1 MNKGKWLLVAGGLAA
16 AGGGLF
22 FKGDMEEAFNPRPA
36 IYKGQLVPAGRLR
49 SAVGLTYGNE
59 RQPRCGGTLIAPDMI
74 LTAAHC
80 LCQHTP
86 VFAFVGENPFDPL
99 NPSKKLYYRLGESEA
114 KSPPCANLAGTG
126 MVDVA
131 VIKIAGRIEA
141 TPPIAFADPA
151 AIDATPSFLITGYG
165 ATDIAGTSTDFR
177 KREAFVQV
185 TSARCQGSD
194 ASKYGCNP
202 DQEIVAGRVGTPDS
216 CRGDSGSPL
225 LIPRTIQ
232 GREEFVVA
240 GLVSRGINNKA
251 GCGSG
256 GIYERMT
263 TDTRA
268 FINGAMVR
276 LRQ

>member
-1 MNKGKWLLVAGGLAA
+1 MKRSLIAGAVIATA
-16 AGGGLF
+16 AGGAYYLGGDF
-22 FKGDMEEAFNPRPA
+22 FGISPKPA
-36 IYKGQLVPAGRLR
+36 IVGGELVPAGRLR

-59 RQPRCGGTLIAPDMI
+59 KQPRCGGTLIAPDMI

-86 VFAFVGENPFDPL
+86 KFAFIGENPFDPL
-99 NPSKKLYYRLGESEA
+99 NPSKRLYYRLGGSEP
-114 KSPPCANLAGTG
+114 KSPPCANLAGAG

-131 VIKIAGRIEA
+131 VIRIAGRVEA
-141 TPPIAFADPA
+141 TSPIAFADPA
-151 AIDATPSFLITGYG
+151 AIDAARTFLITGYG
-165 ATDIAGTSTDFR
+165 ATDVAGTSTDFR
-177 KREAFVQV
+177 KREAIVRV

-194 ASKYGCNP
+194 QATYGCNP

-216 CRGDSGSPL
+216 CKGDSGSPL
-225 LIPRTIQ
+225 LISRTVQ
-232 GREEFVVA
+232 GREEYVVA
-240 GLVSRGINNKA
+240 GLVSRGINNKP

-263 TDTRA
+263 PATRQ
-268 FINGAMVR
+268 FIAGAMQR